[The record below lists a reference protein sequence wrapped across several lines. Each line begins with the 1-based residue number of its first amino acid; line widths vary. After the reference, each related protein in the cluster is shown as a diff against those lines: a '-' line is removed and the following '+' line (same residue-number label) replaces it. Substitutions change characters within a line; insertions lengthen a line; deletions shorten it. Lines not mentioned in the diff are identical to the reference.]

1 MEWDVVSTAIEA
13 GGVLPLLAYIYHR
26 SEKHQEQLEQRM
38 ERHRSEDQER
48 HDTMVKGWQSQ
59 LNEMEERSQ
68 TKVESVRARY
78 DVVVD
83 RYNTERDKLYLD
95 MSKKMEDLDR
105 KLDNIVRNTG
115 SRNG

>member
-48 HDTMVKGWQSQ
+48 HDTMVRGWQNQ
-59 LNEMEERSQ
+59 LNELEAKSQ
-68 TKVESVRARY
+68 TKIEDVRARY
-78 DVVVD
+78 DVVVE
-83 RYNTERDKLYLD
+83 RYNAERDKLYLD

-105 KLDNIVRNTG
+105 KLDNVIRNTG
-115 SRNG
+115 NRNG